1 MNKLLVT
8 ILYHVPGQP
17 PVMTTT
23 VVEVGNYPR
32 SHRNDILEQYRDKT
46 YFDVIIT
53 EIT

>member
-23 VVEVGNYPR
+23 VVEVGRYPSEDKNY
-32 SHRNDILEQYRDKT
+32 ILKQYRDKT

>member
-8 ILYHVPGQP
+8 ILYHFPGSP

-23 VVEVGNYPR
+23 VVEVGSYPR
-32 SHRNDILEQYRDKT
+32 TNKNDILDQYRDKK